1 MATPE
6 HVLMSDAIFLSMSGE
21 GRRLRERA
29 DVSVPEV
36 AAAAGTDVLTLLRWE
51 TGQVLPSGSQSMDWA
66 RVVHVLR
73 CREPASHDAL
83 DGSCPCS

>member
-1 MATPE
+1 
-6 HVLMSDAIFLSMSGE
+6 MSDAIFLSLSGE

-29 DVSVPEV
+29 DVSIPEV

-51 TGQVLPSGSQSMDWA
+51 TGQIVPSGSQSVDWA

-73 CREPASHDAL
+73 CRDTSSHYVV
-83 DGSCPCS
+83 DGWCPCS